1 MKSLVTVG
9 DNCIDVYPALGRG
22 FSGGN
27 AVNVAVHCSRHG
39 LSPAYVGWV
48 GEDDY
53 GRQMCREMAAEGVD
67 VSHVHSKP
75 GSTAQTFVEL
85 RGSDRV
91 LGDYHEGVMA
101 DFYLDDEDLAW
112 IGRFDMVHAGIWG
125 HVEPYLAALKA
136 EGTIVSFDFADKWD
150 SPLWGMLPPSLDY
163 AFASAPEDTPQ
174 LRARL
179 REVACM
185 GAGTVIA
192 TLGAGGSLAYHGE
205 RFYYQCAIP
214 VNIVDTMGAGDAFIA
229 GFLSAVAKGAAV
241 EEAMRQ
247 GALGAAL
254 TLQCQ
259 GAWG

>member
-27 AVNVAVHCSRHG
+27 AVNVAVHSSRHG

-53 GRQMCREMAAEGVD
+53 GRQLRRELTAEGVD
-67 VSHVHSKP
+67 VSHLHSKP
-75 GSTAQTFVEL
+75 GTTAQTFVQL
-85 RGSDRV
+85 SGRDRV
-91 LGDYHEGVMA
+91 LGDYVEGVMS
-101 DFYLDDEDLAW
+101 DFHLSDEDLAW
-112 IGRFDMVHAGIWG
+112 IGRFEMVHAGIWG
-125 HVEPYLAALKA
+125 HVEPYLPTLKA
-136 EGTIVSFDFADKWD
+136 WNKIISFDFADKWD
-150 SPLWGMLPPSLDY
+150 SPLWGQLPPCLDY
-163 AFASAPEDTPQ
+163 AFASALEDTPR

-179 REVACM
+179 REVSCM

-192 TLGAGGSLAYHGE
+192 TLGAGGSLAYDGQ
-205 RFYYQCAIP
+205 RFYHQRAIP
-214 VNIVDTMGAGDAFIA
+214 VAIVDTMGAGDAFIA
-229 GFLSAVAKGAAV
+229 GFLSAIAKGAGV
-241 EEAMRQ
+241 EHAMEQ
-247 GALGAAL
+247 GAQGAAI